1 MPIKTPIYLDTAST
15 TPVDSFVVSKM
26 MTFLGVEGCYANPSS
41 TAHRLGQEAASA
53 IEAARKGVAA
63 EFRCKSDEI
72 IFTSGATEANNMA
85 LLGIAR
91 AYSSRGRH
99 IVTSAIEHKSVLEC
113 CHALERE
120 GFEVTYLTPNSAGW
134 IDAESVK
141 QVLRSDT
148 LMVSLMHT
156 NNETGVQQPI
166 PVIAEILT
174 EVGVLFHV
182 DAAQAAGKFLLDLD
196 EIPIDML
203 SVSAHKF
210 HGPKGAGCLIVRN
223 RRRLHL
229 QPLIYGGGQEFNL
242 RSGTL
247 ATHQIVG
254 FSEALRIA
262 ANNRENDL
270 AHVTKLKQL
279 FLTQLRSKLSVQV
292 NGEIEHSS
300 PYIVNIS
307 LAGISSDAL
316 INQLLNEIAISS
328 GSACSSGAIE
338 PSYVLRAMGIEG
350 DVLYGAVRIS
360 FSRHHSMTEIT
371 QAAMSI
377 IAAVHRI
384 QALSK

>member
-26 MTFLGVEGCYANPSS
+26 MSFFGVEGCYANPSS

-53 IEAARKGVAA
+53 IAVARKTVAA

-91 AYSSRGRH
+91 AYSSRGGH

-120 GFEVTYLTPNSAGW
+120 GFEITYLTPNSAGW

-141 QVLRSDT
+141 QVLRPDT

-166 PVIAEILT
+166 PAIAEILT
-174 EVGVLFHV
+174 EAGILFHV

-223 RRRLHL
+223 RRRLHMK
-229 QPLIYGGGQEFNL
+229 PLIYGGGQEFNL

-262 ANNRENDL
+262 ANNREHDL
-270 AHVTKLKQL
+270 AHVTKLKL
-279 FLTQLRSKLSVQV
+279 FFLAQLRSKLPIQV
-292 NGEIEHSS
+292 NGDIEHSS
-300 PYIVNIS
+300 PYIMNIS

-328 GSACSSGAIE
+328 GSACSSGTIE

-350 DVLYGAVRIS
+350 DALYGAVRIS
-360 FSRHHSMTEIT
+360 FSRHHSVNEIT
-371 QAAMSI
+371 QAVTSI
-377 IAAVHRI
+377 IAAVYRI
-384 QALSK
+384 QALSE

>member
-1 MPIKTPIYLDTAST
+1 MQIRIPIYLDTAST
-15 TPVDSFVVSKM
+15 TPVDPSVVSKM
-26 MTFLGVEGCYANPSS
+26 VSFLGEEGCYANASS
-41 TAHRLGQEAASA
+41 TAHSEGQDAASV
-53 IEAARKGVAA
+53 IEAARKDVAE
-63 EFRCKSDEI
+63 EFRCKTNEV

-91 AYSSRGRH
+91 AHSCQGRH
-99 IVTSAIEHKSVLEC
+99 IIISAIEHKSVLEC

-120 GFEVTYLTPNSAGW
+120 GFEITYLAPNSAGW
-134 IDAESVK
+134 IEVESVK
-141 QVLRSDT
+141 QALRSDT

-166 PVIAEILT
+166 QIIADLLA

-182 DAAQAAGKFLLDLD
+182 DAAQAAGKFLLDLNKM
-196 EIPIDML
+196 PIDML

-210 HGPKGAGCLIVRN
+210 HGPKGSGCLIIRN
-223 RRRLHL
+223 RRQLRL

-254 FSEALRIA
+254 FSEALRLA
-262 ANNRENDL
+262 AKNRENDL
-270 AHVTKLKQL
+270 THVTKLKQI
-279 FLTQLRSKLSVQV
+279 FLELLRSKLPVQV
-292 NGEIEHSS
+292 NGDVEHSS

-316 INQLLNEIAISS
+316 INQLLSEVAISS
-328 GSACSSGAIE
+328 GSACSSGTIE
-338 PSYVLRAMGIEG
+338 SSYVLRAMGIEG
-350 DVLYGAVRIS
+350 DTLYGAVRIS
-360 FSRHHSMTEIT
+360 FSRHHSMAEIT
-371 QAAMSI
+371 QAATSI
-377 IAAVHRI
+377 IAAVYRV